1 MALDSSISPVMAG
14 MPFLWGFLSMRGGG
28 GVLVEEDSV
37 GLGNY
42 TGDASEQENSGD
54 MDVHT

>member
-1 MALDSSISPVMAG
+1 
-14 MPFLWGFLSMRGGG
+14 MRGGD
-28 GVLVEEDSV
+28 GVLVEEYSV